1 MRWFKHF
8 SDAGDDEVMAEMIE
22 KFGLESYG
30 LWWRIL
36 EIIARQMEKGS
47 DRCSATY
54 PKRKWRDLCSIYHQ
68 SRFDL
73 VTIFLASREYP
84 KLILSESF
92 DNLLTISCP
101 KLLKFRDE
109 YSRKSGQTPDK
120 IRTDTGQTPSQ
131 DTETEL
137 DTETDTKTEKKKKK
151 QKTKQDF
158 ILPEWIDL
166 KLWEHFVA
174 SRSALKKPLT
184 NGACELVVKKLEG
197 FKAEGLDPDQLLR
210 TAIEKGWLTVYP
222 PNGHVGKTEQQ
233 AKPVQEDKYAG
244 ITKTINNQSL

>member
-8 SDAGDDEVMAEMIE
+8 TDAGDDEVMAEMVG
-22 KFGLESYG
+22 KFGMESYG

-54 PKRKWRDLCSIYHQ
+54 PKKKWRDLCSIYHQ

-73 VTIFLASREYP
+73 VTIFLASREHP
-84 KLILSESF
+84 KLILSQSS

-120 IRTDTGQTPSQ
+120 IVKVSGVCPTQ
-131 DTETEL
+131 DIETEIEL
-137 DTETDTKTEKKKKK
+137 DIKKERK
-151 QKTKQDF
+151 QKDIAPTSGSEP
-158 ILPEWIDL
+158 PEQP
-166 KLWEHFVA
+166 FVTI
-174 SRSALKKPLT
+174 PLNDKT
-184 NGACELVVKKLEG
+184 GMPGRNG
-197 FKAEGLDPDQLLR
+197 
-210 TAIEKGWLTVYP
+210 
-222 PNGHVGKTEQQ
+222 
-233 AKPVQEDKYAG
+233 
-244 ITKTINNQSL
+244 